1 MVIFGLQSN
10 KNMSF
15 QKRYFILFTLL
26 SILTTNTVY
35 ANEIFSC
42 KLVSQGRVDSD
53 SFSGFA
59 LYSDNPDERYVV
71 SRKNPEI
78 LVMDVKNQLTFRG
91 MDYYYLG
98 RVTNYFYAN
107 DYWGTIEVYDFNG
120 KEEIT
125 LFTTRSDGSGNRM
138 SNHLKVEL
146 WHCNK

>member
-1 MVIFGLQSN
+1 MSLQKS
-10 KNMSF
+10 
-15 QKRYFILFTLL
+15 YLILFTLL
-26 SILTTNTVY
+26 SILITNTVH

-42 KLVSQGRVDSD
+42 KLISKGRVDSE
-53 SFSGFA
+53 SFSGEA
-59 LYSDNPDERYVV
+59 LYSDNPDERYLV
-71 SRKNPEI
+71 STTNPEI
-78 LVMDVKNQLTFRG
+78 LVMDVKNKLTFIG
-91 MDYYYLG
+91 TDYYYLG

-125 LFTTRSDGSGNRM
+125 LFATRSDGSGSRM